1 MAKSKIY
8 TNDCDTPMKV
18 KETVTVFDSDD
29 IPVDIS
35 YSQNEVLKILDSLNI
50 SFTKGTLTAKLLD
63 TLKKKLREDHPLH
76 TAPRGVQK
84 SKFEN
89 AVFGLKPS
97 YLMWTIMIEPK
108 HMDASTFRSQ
118 KLTMSKER
126 SDLDV

>member
-1 MAKSKIY
+1 MPFYQVSILFPALIREGGRF
-8 TNDCDTPMKV
+8 DPPM
-18 KETVTVFDSDD
+18 
-29 IPVDIS
+29 
-35 YSQNEVLKILDSLNI
+35 
-50 SFTKGTLTAKLLD
+50 
-63 TLKKKLREDHPLH
+63 H

-97 YLMWTIMIEPK
+97 YLMWTIMFEPK
-108 HMDASTFRSQ
+108 NMDASTFRSQ